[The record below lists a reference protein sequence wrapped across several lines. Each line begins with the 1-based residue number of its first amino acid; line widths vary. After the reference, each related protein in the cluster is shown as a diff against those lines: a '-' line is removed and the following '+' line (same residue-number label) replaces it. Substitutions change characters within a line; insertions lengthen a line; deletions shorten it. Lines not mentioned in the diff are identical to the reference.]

1 MPTDLLG
8 PPGRRSGNSRHD
20 GEVAA
25 GAVADFQFSD
35 NGSGRRWSSSVLGR
49 PMMMLTSASPG
60 RGSGDGGGAGAS
72 AASYGVIDNRSENL
86 QHWPR

>member
-8 PPGRRSGNSRHD
+8 PPGRRSGNSGTMVRSPPAPSPISSL
-20 GEVAA
+20 VI
-25 GAVADFQFSD
+25 S
-35 NGSGRRWSSSVLGR
+35 GSGRRWSSSVLGR